1 MTDQAQADRLPVS
14 VLTGFLGSGKT
25 TLLNHIVRQPEMENA
40 VVVINEFGEIGLDH
54 LLMESAEETIV
65 ELSSG
70 CLCCTV
76 RGDLVE
82 TLGDLW
88 SKRVSGRV
96 RPFDR
101 VVIET
106 TGLADPAPILHTI
119 MTDDRL
125 APLYALNAVV
135 TVVDAINGD
144 GTLDAHREAVK
155 QAAVADCLVLSK
167 TDLAEGDG
175 AQAKLER
182 LRRRLSGVNPGAS
195 MIEARHGRADA
206 GVLFGGGVFNLDAK
220 SDEVIAWLNA
230 EAYDESGHDHDHNP
244 LSLDHGL
251 GARAD
256 DAGHHHDVNRH
267 SDEIQAYCITLDKP
281 ISPGA
286 FNFFIEILAGQRGE
300 DMLRLKGLLNVEGN
314 PDTPAVVHGVQH
326 LFHPVRWLDAWP
338 SADRRSRLVF
348 ITRNIRKDQI
358 EPILAA
364 IQGELNDGASAET
377 S

>member
-25 TLLNHIVRQPEMENA
+25 TLLNHIVRQPAMQNA

-135 TVVDAINGD
+135 TVVDAING
-144 GTLDAHREAVK
+144 GATHPT
-155 QAAVADCLVLSK
+155 S
-167 TDLAEGDG
+167 LARRHPRRGRSWT
-175 AQAKLER
+175 AQDS
-182 LRRRLSGVNPGAS
+182 RRPR
-195 MIEARHGRADA
+195 
-206 GVLFGGGVFNLDAK
+206 
-220 SDEVIAWLNA
+220 
-230 EAYDESGHDHDHNP
+230 
-244 LSLDHGL
+244 
-251 GARAD
+251 
-256 DAGHHHDVNRH
+256 
-267 SDEIQAYCITLDKP
+267 
-281 ISPGA
+281 
-286 FNFFIEILAGQRGE
+286 
-300 DMLRLKGLLNVEGN
+300 
-314 PDTPAVVHGVQH
+314 PA
-326 LFHPVRWLDAWP
+326 
-338 SADRRSRLVF
+338 
-348 ITRNIRKDQI
+348 
-358 EPILAA
+358 
-364 IQGELNDGASAET
+364 
-377 S
+377 